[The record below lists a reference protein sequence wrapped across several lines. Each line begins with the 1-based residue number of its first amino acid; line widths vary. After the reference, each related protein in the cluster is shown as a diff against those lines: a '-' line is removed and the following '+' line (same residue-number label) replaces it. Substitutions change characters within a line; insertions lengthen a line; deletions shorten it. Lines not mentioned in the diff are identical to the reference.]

1 MPHYFFD
8 VNDGRTFHRDLD
20 GEEVSD
26 LKDAHKIAL
35 RCLPEILNIRF
46 AHDAQHQDVTITVRD
61 SSGATLLTVCL
72 SVYTKW
78 SNEF

>member
-1 MPHYFFD
+1 MPRYFFD
-8 VNDGRTFHRDLD
+8 VNDGHTSHRDLD

-26 LKDAHKIAL
+26 LQDAHKIAF

-46 AHDAQHQDVTITVRD
+46 TDDVQHHDVTIAVRD

-72 SVYTKW
+72 SVYTNS
-78 SNEF
+78 SN